1 MSDLKPYQDNPRHNN
16 KSAKIVAK
24 SIETYG
30 YINPIVVTED
40 NIILAGHTCL
50 KALKILGIED
60 ADVLV
65 VKGLNE
71 NQIKGFVIA
80 DNRVGEYSQ
89 WNYSAIDRLVTGDND
104 PLLHELGIT
113 SFKDNKAELENLI
126 KLYRYGNIRNIE
138 KKTTKSLST
147 ITYKI
152 PTHTNWYMV

>member
-1 MSDLKPYQDNPRHNN
+1 MELNKIEKELKWVKLSDLKPYQDNPRHNN

-40 NIILAGHTCL
+40 NIILAGHTRL

-113 SFKDNKAELENLI
+113 SFKGNKSELENLI
-126 KLYRYGNIRNIE
+126 K
-138 KKTTKSLST
+138 
-147 ITYKI
+147 
-152 PTHTNWYMV
+152 